1 MLESSTIIPI
11 MYIIITCICYTL
23 FRRMGKEYYDELD
36 NVLNEM
42 IPHTECVWED
52 DETLLNDKD
61 DVRMTNLDW
70 LRTMNAEELARWITN
85 WTTKEQYRYT
95 HSEHA
100 LIDWLKEENHY
111 EISYKCTP

>member
-1 MLESSTIIPI
+1 MLKLRIITLI
-11 MYIIITCICYTL
+11 ICVIITCICCIL
-23 FRRMGKEYYDELD
+23 RRMGRKYYDEID

-70 LRTMNAEELARWITN
+70 LRTMNAEELARWITS

-95 HSEHA
+95 HSERA

>member
-1 MLESSTIIPI
+1 MTEADAIILI
-11 MYIIITCICYTL
+11 MCAVSTCIWCML
-23 FRRMGKEYYDELD
+23 RRMGRKYYDEID

-61 DVRMTNLDW
+61 NVRMTNLDW

-95 HSEHA
+95 HSERA
-100 LIDWLKEENHY
+100 LVDWLKENYY
-111 EISYKCTP
+111 ERN